1 MQLLRQLENLKT
13 KSFSRDISGLS
24 IEIPQT
30 ISVSIR
36 LHYCFG
42 STSGRSSGEPELIR
56 TKSGARNV
64 ACVIVRAVMRVQ
76 AQLASWKNRIE
87 LNQENNKNTF
97 KSNTCL
103 EAAWFLN
110 IPGSWQFTLET

>member
-1 MQLLRQLENLKT
+1 
-13 KSFSRDISGLS
+13 
-24 IEIPQT
+24 
-30 ISVSIR
+30 
-36 LHYCFG
+36 
-42 STSGRSSGEPELIR
+42 
-56 TKSGARNV
+56 
-64 ACVIVRAVMRVQ
+64 MRVQ

-110 IPGSWQFTLET
+110 IPGSWQITLNWWTT